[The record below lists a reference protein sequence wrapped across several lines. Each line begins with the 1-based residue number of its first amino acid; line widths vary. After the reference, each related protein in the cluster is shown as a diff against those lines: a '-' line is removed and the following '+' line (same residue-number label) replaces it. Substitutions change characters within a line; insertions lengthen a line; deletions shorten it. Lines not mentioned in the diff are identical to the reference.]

1 MNIFVHIFGKFRVRK
16 HSHDILLIHQ
26 DAGLAFWLFFL
37 TYFGVVIFINS
48 LLAVMLWEANLPR
61 TLTCWR
67 QQQTT
72 TCNYRVP
79 GIINGKTIKITDVKN
94 AISSQS
100 VNQQNIVLTSSK
112 PWIVLES
119 TSNNFENIK
128 FINQGLGRLNSGNK
142 TWEMNLYASA
152 NLSKFIMFFLLP
164 VGLLLFILGLIII
177 VNQRYNTLE
186 IDANAN
192 TVTIIKLGRFR
203 SQLSLFTQL
212 IAADTQIVGHLGI
225 LSEKFGIYG
234 GDVYNRRRNYQNIRL
249 LFANRRPFI
258 FHQQKFAR
266 DGSGEV
272 VTAINSFISEHKP

>member
-1 MNIFVHIFGKFRVRK
+1 
-16 HSHDILLIHQ
+16 
-26 DAGLAFWLFFL
+26 
-37 TYFGVVIFINS
+37 
-48 LLAVMLWEANLPR
+48 MLWEANLPR

>member
-1 MNIFVHIFGKFRVRK
+1 MNIFIKFRICQPN
-16 HSHDILLIHQ
+16 SSTLLIHQ

-37 TYFGVVIFINS
+37 HYFGVVIFINS
-48 LLAVMLWEANLPR
+48 ILAVMLWEANLPR

-79 GIINGKTIKITDVKN
+79 GIINGKTIKITDVKK

-100 VNQQNIVLTSSK
+100 VNQENIVLTSSQ
-112 PWIVLES
+112 PWVVLES
-119 TSNNFENIK
+119 TSNNIENIK
-128 FINQGLGRLNSGNK
+128 SINQGLGRLNSGDK
-142 TWEMNLYASA
+142 IWEMNLYASA
-152 NLSKFIMFFLLP
+152 NVSKFIVFFLLLP
-164 VGLLLFILGLIII
+164 GLLLFILGLIII
-177 VNQRYNTLE
+177 LNQGYNTLE

-192 TVTIIKLGRFR
+192 TVSMIRLGRFR

-234 GDVYNRRRNYQNIRL
+234 GDSKNRRRNYQNIRL
-249 LFANRRPFI
+249 LFASRRPFI

-266 DGSGEV
+266 DGSQEV

>member
-1 MNIFVHIFGKFRVRK
+1 MNIFGKLRICQP
-16 HSHDILLIHQ
+16 SSSTLLIRQ
-26 DAGLAFWLFFL
+26 NAGLAFWLFFL
-37 TYFGVVIFINS
+37 HYFGVVIFINS
-48 LLAVMLWEANLPR
+48 LFSVMLWEANLPR

-72 TCNYRVP
+72 TCNYRFP
-79 GIINGKTIKITDVKN
+79 GIINGKTIKITDVKK

-100 VNQQNIVLTSSK
+100 VNQENIVLTSSK
-112 PWIVLES
+112 PWVVLES
-119 TSNNFENIK
+119 TSNHIKNIQS
-128 FINQGLGRLNSGNK
+128 INQGLGRLNSGDQ

-164 VGLLLFILGLIII
+164 PGLLLFILGLIII
-177 VNQRYNTLE
+177 FNQGYNTLE

-192 TVTIIKLGRFR
+192 TVTTIKLGRFR

-234 GDVYNRRRNYQNIRL
+234 GDAKNRRRNYQNIRL
-249 LFANRRPFI
+249 LFANRRTFI
-258 FHQQKFAR
+258 FHQQKFAQ
-266 DGSGEV
+266 DGSQEV

>member
-1 MNIFVHIFGKFRVRK
+1 MNIFGKFRICK
-16 HSHDILLIHQ
+16 PSSYTLLIHQ
-26 DAGLAFWLFFL
+26 NAGLAFWLFFIH
-37 TYFGVVIFINS
+37 YFGVVIFINS
-48 LLAVMLWEANLPR
+48 VLGVMIWEANLPR

-72 TCNYRVP
+72 TCNYLVP
-79 GIINGKTIKITDVKN
+79 GRINGKTIQITDVKK

-100 VNQQNIVLTSSK
+100 VNQENIVLTSSQ
-112 PWIVLES
+112 PWVVLES
-119 TSNNFENIK
+119 TSNNIENVK
-128 FINQGLGRLNSGNK
+128 SINQGLGRLNSGDQ

-152 NLSKFIMFFLLP
+152 NLSKFLIFFLLP
-164 VGLLLFILGLIII
+164 SGLLLFILGLIII
-177 VNQRYNTLE
+177 FHQGYNTLE

-192 TVTIIKLGRFR
+192 TVTTIKLRRFR

-234 GDVYNRRRNYQNIRL
+234 GDAKNRRRNYQNIRL

-258 FHQQKFAR
+258 FHQQKFSQ
-266 DGSGEV
+266 DGSQEV
-272 VTAINSFISEHKP
+272 VTAINSFISEHKT